1 MGATLKVK
9 LRNSPR
15 RLPKRR
21 STVAAGLLAS
31 ACAGVALVAA
41 PIFGAAPVAPS
52 VATLTGYHVV
62 RSDGF
67 SRLALQRVGTVNMRD
82 AVAKYTRPTS
92 SSSNAERAPQVA
104 LNRLLRHPATSA
116 AADRAA
122 LPKAVNTARFGVN
135 VPGEHGFDGV
145 TALINGGANSPDVG
159 SVGDVSPP
167 DQGLAVGP
175 SPAGTVL
182 VEFLNDTLNIYAPNG
197 NTLLGAVPA
206 FQVFGLPPNAFLSDP
221 RAYWDPATGHWF
233 LTMFTVGNSGATI
246 KNGECSNGAAPPK
259 CLSEEFV
266 DVSTT
271 TNPFGNYAVFA
282 IDTSDSSNSANGCPC
297 FGDYDMLGADHNG
310 IYIETNEFPLN
321 SGGPGFN
328 GSVIYAMSKAGL
340 IAAANGAPSPV
351 VERYTVPFTSD
362 PFAGYHLS
370 PSTVTQ
376 GAPAPS
382 REYFVESNAN
392 LPNNATARNLE
403 VFALLD
409 TRGLKTGA
417 KLPLVENTVSTETYS
432 ELPPNAVQKS
442 GPTPLGT
449 SVGFQGT
456 PVLQTDFNAVQ
467 EVTYASGDLY
477 AELDTGF
484 GYKSGTN
491 SGAAWFILHPTVT
504 SGHMSVKL
512 VRQGYVETSQ
522 NLLYPVIGVNRAGTG
537 FMAFAVAGPNYYPS
551 AAYVSFSRA
560 QGAGNVVHV
569 AARGVAPLDD
579 FTCYPYFHFST
590 GQCRYGDYSMA
601 QEYKGDIYMATEYVG
616 PQPRDTL
623 SNWGTRVFWAPV
635 SAG

>member
-1 MGATLKVK
+1 MAW
-9 LRNSPR
+9 RRPR
-15 RLPKRR
+15 RR
-21 STVAAGLLAS
+21 SAVAAGVLTS
-31 ACAGVALVAA
+31 TCAGVALVAA
-41 PIFGAAPVAPS
+41 PIFGAATVTPTA
-52 VATLTGYHVV
+52 ATLTGYHVV
-62 RSDGF
+62 RSAGF
-67 SRLALQRVGTVNMRD
+67 SKVPLQRVGTVNLRS
-82 AVAKYTRPTS
+82 AVAKYAPPGS
-92 SSSNAERAPQVA
+92 SAARQQSLNAAP
-104 LNRLLRHPATSA
+104 NRLLRHPGTATA
-116 AADRAA
+116 AQRAA
-122 LPKAVNTARFGVN
+122 LPTAVNLARFGNN
-135 VPGEHGFDGV
+135 VAGAHGFDGV
-145 TALINGGANSPDVG
+145 TALINGGANSPDIG

-197 NTLLGAVPA
+197 KTLLGAVPA
-206 FQVFGLPPNAFLSDP
+206 FQVFGLPSNAFLSDP

-233 LTMFTVGNSGATI
+233 LTMFTVGNKGATI
-246 KNGECSNGAAPPK
+246 TNGQCSNGAVPPT
-259 CLSEEFV
+259 CLSQQFI

-271 TNPFGNYAVFA
+271 NNPFGNYAVFS
-282 IDTSDSSNSANGCPC
+282 IDTSDSANTANGCPC

-321 SGGPGFN
+321 PGGLGFN
-328 GSVIYAMSKAGL
+328 GSVIYAMPKLGL
-340 IAAANGAPSPV
+340 ISAANGGPIPV

-392 LPNNATARNLE
+392 LPNNATAKNLE
-403 VFALLD
+403 VFALLN
-409 TRGLKTGA
+409 TKGLNTGA
-417 KLPLVENTVSTETYS
+417 KLTMVESTVNTETYS

-456 PVLQTDFNAVQ
+456 PVLETDFNAVQ
-467 EVTYASGDLY
+467 EVTYAGGNLF

-491 SGAAWFILHPTVT
+491 SGAAWFVLHPTVAAKQL
-504 SGHMSVKL
+504 SVKV
-512 VRQGYVETSQ
+512 VREGYVETSQ
-522 NLLYPVIGVNRAGTG
+522 NLLYPVIGVNKKGSG
-537 FMAFAVAGPNYYPS
+537 FMAFAVAGPNFYPS
-551 AAYVSFSRA
+551 AAYVNFSA
-560 QGAGNVVHV
+560 ATGAGNVVHV

-579 FTCYPYFHFST
+579 FTCYPFFHFST

-601 QEYKGDIYMATEYVG
+601 QAYNGNIYMATEYIG

-623 SNWGTRVFWAPV
+623 SNWGTRVFWAPIP
-635 SAG
+635 AG